1 MLTRAEHPITKL
13 AWRLYPKIKLH
24 FLCDPSQ
31 KSLGSYSL
39 DYTDERFIE
48 VVQTARR
55 FIYAIHRLRTDT
67 GTTAKLRSKAKIRK
81 TDFHRY
87 SACFKEH
94 DFEIIIL
101 NSVANV
107 LLDLGDKYIGM
118 I

>member
-1 MLTRAEHPITKL
+1 MSGCKIVERKLGHYWTIILEIMLTGSEHPITKL

-39 DYTDERFIE
+39 DYTDKRFIE

-81 TDFHRY
+81 TDFIDIAHA
-87 SACFKEH
+87 SK
-94 DFEIIIL
+94 
-101 NSVANV
+101 SMTV
-107 LLDLGDKYIGM
+107 K
-118 I
+118 